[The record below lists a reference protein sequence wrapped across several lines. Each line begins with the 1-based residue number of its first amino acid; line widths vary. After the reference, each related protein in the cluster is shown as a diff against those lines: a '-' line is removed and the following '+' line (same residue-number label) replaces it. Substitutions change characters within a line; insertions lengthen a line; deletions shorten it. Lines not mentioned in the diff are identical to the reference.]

1 VRARSREL
9 ATELEQLTSSVHKD
23 EIARAEQRMRIEAL
37 ETKCVEELGVDTTT
51 LVNEYGPHNDVPT
64 FIETDEGEIV
74 ATELI
79 PYRRDQQEKRLA
91 AT

>member
-1 VRARSREL
+1 
-9 ATELEQLTSSVHKD
+9 
-23 EIARAEQRMRIEAL
+23 MRIEAL

-51 LVNEYGPHNDVPT
+51 LVAEYGPHNDVQT

-79 PYRRDQQEKRLA
+79 PYRRDQHEKRLA
-91 AT
+91 ATERSLTLL